1 MFGKHTC
8 VRVQYLRWSKSNLK
22 TEIEWQTKHWT
33 IVAHLLI
40 LVGLLIKDDGVRD
53 ASTQG
58 RIQPARLGGWQFQK
72 YLVVKSH
79 NDFPTVREMKHTSQQ
94 CCDQTMDD
102 KKAWYRECCFPNC
115 TKSWWIKLL
124 SQILGGGDRPPLDP
138 PLPQPQTC
146 YWYRFVIDCYLLLC
160 NNFNEALTYLPFFNL
175 KSCEAVISY
184 FILSEVARKLSRFCK
199 MPRKSKVVWAGPQ
212 PVRDTRKGEEVSERA
227 QLRPIVTFR
236 QGGANHFL
244 GVLRPPWLRAW
255 VWGSY
260 SGVNIVDNR
269 VAN

>member
-102 KKAWYRECCFPNC
+102 KMAIYRECCFPNC
-115 TKSWWIKLL
+115 AKSWWIKLL
-124 SQILGGGDRPPLDP
+124 LQVLGGDGRPPLDP
-138 PLPQPQTC
+138 PLPQPQASC
-146 YWYRFVIDCYLLLC
+146 WYSFVINCCSLLC
-160 NNFNEALTYLPFFNL
+160 NDFNEALAYLPFFSL

-184 FILSEVARKLSRFCK
+184 FILSEVARKMSCF
-199 MPRKSKVVWAGPQ
+199 W
-212 PVRDTRKGEEVSERA
+212 
-227 QLRPIVTFR
+227 
-236 QGGANHFL
+236 
-244 GVLRPPWLRAW
+244 
-255 VWGSY
+255 
-260 SGVNIVDNR
+260 
-269 VAN
+269 